1 MTSNSLEFQPVASAP
16 IFVISAP
23 NLQISGG
30 PPGLSISNLAFQEL
44 GGINSEINIE
54 QYVSVDSA
62 GNVNHTKQ
70 MGLTKPPT
78 VTLKRGVDTNLAL
91 WYWHNMAL
99 MGLPTARTN
108 VTLEM
113 YGGGAPLIANVKPMF
128 TYTLLSAWCA
138 KINIAGAK
146 AGEGFVTEDITI
158 ACDQIVYG
166 DG

>member
-1 MTSNSLEFQPVASAP
+1 VPQNNLKFEPVASAP

-23 NLQISGG
+23 TLQITGG
-30 PPGLSISNLAFQEL
+30 PPGLKISNLAFAEL

-54 QYVSVDSA
+54 QYVAVDSS

-78 VTLKRGVDTNLAL
+78 VTLKRGIDTNLAL

-99 MGLPTARTN
+99 LGLPTARAN

-113 YGGGAPLIANVKPMF
+113 YGGGAPSIAQIKPMF

>member
-1 MTSNSLEFQPVASAP
+1 MPPKNMEFSPIGSAP
-16 IFVISAP
+16 IFLISAP
-23 NLQISGG
+23 NLKIHPG
-30 PPGLSISNLAFQEL
+30 PPGLSISNLSFAEL

-62 GNVNHTKQ
+62 GNVLHTKQ

-99 MGLPTARTN
+99 LGLPTARSDL
-108 VTLEM
+108 TLEM
-113 YGGGAPLIANVKPMF
+113 YGGGIPSIADAKPLF
-128 TYTLLSAWCA
+128 TYTLVSAWCA

-146 AGEGFVTEDITI
+146 AGEGFVTEDVTI
-158 ACDQIVYG
+158 ACDQIVAG
-166 DG
+166 G

>member
-1 MTSNSLEFQPVASAP
+1 MKHSSQPIIVASAP
-16 IFVISAP
+16 VFVISAP
-23 NLQISGG
+23 NLQIVGA
-30 PPGLSISNLAFQEL
+30 PQVLSLDRLMFQEL
-44 GGINSEINIE
+44 SGINSEISIE
-54 QYVSVDSA
+54 PYVSVDSTGA
-62 GNVNHTKQ
+62 VNHTKQ
-70 MGLTKPPT
+70 MGLTRPPT
-78 VTLKRGVDTNLAL
+78 VTLKRGVDSNLAL

-99 MGLPTARTN
+99 MGLPTARAD

-113 YGGGAPLIANVKPMF
+113 YGGGAPSVKSAEPLF

-146 AGEGFVTEDITI
+146 AGEGFVTEDVMI